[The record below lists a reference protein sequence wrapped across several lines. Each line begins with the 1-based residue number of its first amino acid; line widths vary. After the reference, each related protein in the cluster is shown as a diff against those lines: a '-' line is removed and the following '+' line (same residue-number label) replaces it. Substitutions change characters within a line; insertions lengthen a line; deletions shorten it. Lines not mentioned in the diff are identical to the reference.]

1 MDLIIKPN
9 WDIFRAKF
17 SENPQNNFEWFC
29 YLLFCKE
36 FKIKYGIFRY
46 KNQSAIETNPI
57 EYNGDVISWQAK
69 FYGTPL
75 SNHKNE
81 LEDTL
86 NKVKRD
92 YPNVNKLYFYSNQE
106 WGQNKGQMPQG
117 LKDVEEL
124 AKKLGICLEWKLAS
138 FFESE
143 FVVSENRIISSH
155 FFTFGKSIFSKLEE
169 MNKHSENLLKH
180 INTEIFFKDKKIK
193 IKREDEFK
201 QLIKDSNQVCI
212 ISGVGGV
219 GKTVLVKNMYEQ
231 FKENNS
237 FYIFKA
243 TEFELRNINDIFG
256 DYNLYDFLSIHK
268 EVKNKTIVVDS
279 AEKLLDLEN
288 TDSFKEFLSA
298 IIEDKWKVI
307 FTTRDVYLKDLN
319 YQWSYVNIL
328 DTKSQTFLC
337 CTSS

>member
-1 MDLIIKPN
+1 M
-9 WDIFRAKF
+9 
-17 SENPQNNFEWFC
+17 
-29 YLLFCKE
+29 
-36 FKIKYGIFRY
+36 Y
-46 KNQSAIETNPI
+46 KRQ
-57 EYNGDVISWQAK
+57 
-69 FYGTPL
+69 
-75 SNHKNE
+75 
-81 LEDTL
+81 
-86 NKVKRD
+86 
-92 YPNVNKLYFYSNQE
+92 NQE

-169 MNKHSENLLKH
+169 MNNHSEKLLKH
-180 INTEIFFKDKKIK
+180 INTEMFFKDKKIK

-237 FYIFKA
+237 FYI
-243 TEFELRNINDIFG
+243 
-256 DYNLYDFLSIHK
+256 LSLIH
-268 EVKNKTIVVDS
+268 I
-279 AEKLLDLEN
+279 
-288 TDSFKEFLSA
+288 
-298 IIEDKWKVI
+298 
-307 FTTRDVYLKDLN
+307 
-319 YQWSYVNIL
+319 
-328 DTKSQTFLC
+328 
-337 CTSS
+337 